1 MQYIFFYLELA
12 SVDKDDL
19 YIYAYINISQ
29 IPTNKLVEIFK
40 IDLKKDPFILEGY
53 FLTKTQYRKHKTYL
67 KKEVGSINLDKFEYC
82 LRQYA
87 GNNATDII
95 RKHKTKLFD

>member
-29 IPTNKLVEIFK
+29 IPTKKLVEIFK
-40 IDLKKDPFILEGY
+40 IDLQKDPFILDGY
-53 FLTKTQYRKHKTYL
+53 FLTKTQFRKHKAYL
-67 KKEVGSINLDKFEYC
+67 EKEVGSMNLDKFEYC

-87 GNNATDII
+87 GTNATDIV

>member
-19 YIYAYINISQ
+19 HIYAYINISQ
-29 IPTNKLVEIFK
+29 ISTKKLVEIFK
-40 IDLKKDPFILEGY
+40 IDLQKDPFILDGY
-53 FLTKTQYRKHKTYL
+53 LLTKTQFRKHKAYL
-67 KKEVGSINLDKFEYC
+67 EKEVGSMNLNKFEYC

-87 GNNATDII
+87 SDKKEDLIE
-95 RKHKTKLFD
+95 KHKTKLFD